1 MEIRIVCRKSPL
13 AVLQA
18 NMFVEAIQ
26 KKHKKEIKCRLMP
39 MHSAGDLTNKDLS
52 QIGGKGLFVSELES
66 ELASGNADVAIHS
79 LKDVPAQ
86 LNDGFEIVSCLKRGN
101 PNDVIILKQNGPSKI
116 QELNDHSK
124 IATSS
129 PRRKAQWK
137 IQNPTFE
144 FVPIRGNISTRIS
157 KFLESDLDGLLMA
170 ATALERLNIE
180 EHHYDEFNYQD
191 VVPSVC
197 QGIIGME
204 IYLGTISK
212 EKRKIIKSVNHQ
224 DSFNSASM
232 EREIIKSLDADCMSP
247 IGVICRDE
255 MIYLD
260 AFNKE
265 GTEIYQLREE
275 LISAKMKPA
284 LSIILEKLKN
294 DGVHELITK

>member
-26 KKHKKEIKCRLMP
+26 KKYKKEIKCRLMP
-39 MHSAGDLTNKDLS
+39 IHSAGDLTNKDLS

>member
-1 MEIRIVCRKSPL
+1 MEIRIACRKSPL

-18 NMFVEAIQ
+18 NKFIEVIQ
-26 KKHKKEIKCRLMP
+26 KKYGKEIKCRLIP
-39 MHSAGDLTNKDLS
+39 MHSAGDLTDKDLS

-66 ELASGNADVAIHS
+66 ALASGNADVAIHS
-79 LKDVPAQ
+79 LKDVPAK
-86 LNDGFEIVSCLKRGN
+86 LNDGFEIISCLERGN
-101 PNDVIILKQNGPSKI
+101 PNDVIILKQNGPSTIK
-116 QELNDHSK
+116 ELNDHSK

-137 IQNPTFE
+137 IHNPTFK

-170 ATALERLNIE
+170 ATALERLNIQ

-204 IYLGTISK
+204 IYLGTISQ
-212 EKRKIIKSVNHQ
+212 EKRQIIQSVNHQ
-224 DSFNSASM
+224 NSFNSASM

-265 GTEIYQLREE
+265 GTEIYQLREALVSTE
-275 LISAKMKPA
+275 LKPA
-284 LSIILEKLKN
+284 LSLILKKLKN
-294 DGVHELITK
+294 DRVHELITK